1 MSLRLRR
8 RNWRTSNREVGG
20 DMASERTGVY
30 PGTFD
35 PVTSGHMEVMR
46 RSLKL
51 VDRLVIGP
59 ATNIG
64 KGPLFSLE
72 ERIDIIKDDIAD
84 FSQADRD
91 RIKIVP
97 FDGLLIHFARDVGAS
112 MIIRGLR
119 AVSDFEYEIQMA
131 NMNAR
136 MEPNIE
142 TIFLMASDRHQFIS
156 SSLVKDIARLGGDTS
171 QFVSKKVFE
180 RLKAKF
186 KRCLTAPG
194 AALTVGPAHHIRA
207 PRGVSACGATP
218 ERARSSAVEH
228 LTFNQVVVGSIP
240 TGLTT
245 ARGKET
251 LGSCRR

>member
-1 MSLRLRR
+1 MGK
-8 RNWRTSNREVGG
+8 WGG
-20 DMASERTGVY
+20 DMASERTAVY

-35 PVTSGHMEVMR
+35 PVTSGHMEVVR

-64 KGPLFSLE
+64 KGPLFSLD
-72 ERIDIIKDDIAD
+72 ERIDIIKDDIAE

-156 SSLVKDIARLGGDTS
+156 SSLVKDIARMGGDTS

-186 KRCLTAPG
+186 KKA
-194 AALTVGPAHHIRA
+194 
-207 PRGVSACGATP
+207 
-218 ERARSSAVEH
+218 
-228 LTFNQVVVGSIP
+228 
-240 TGLTT
+240 
-245 ARGKET
+245 
-251 LGSCRR
+251 